1 MYLLLYFFY
10 TFELLSFMLSEKIV
24 YSYKTKK
31 VQINYFKDIFNTH
44 IQTLYQFLWNFT
56 KDAII

>member
-44 IQTLYQFLWNFT
+44 IQTLYQFL
-56 KDAII
+56 

>member
-10 TFELLSFMLSEKIV
+10 TFELLSFMLSEKTV

-31 VQINYFKDIFNTH
+31 VQINYFKDIFNTQ

>member
-31 VQINYFKDIFNTH
+31 VQINYFKDIFNTQ